1 MTIGSATAAFLETAT
16 VDFTG
21 APPTDPDE
29 ELATAVDGRPLERDT
44 ATVQQHLDDTDALV
58 RRLERD
64 PSDPVAGDMLEAIYT
79 RRGLPEDV
87 VGVLLD
93 RAEVAVDVA
102 ERAGFLVRAAHLYRT
117 QLADLEAAR
126 LVLATAL
133 AAAPGDRRVHDELD
147 SVVCASGEFA
157 TARAAYADA
166 AMAVGDRRLAGA
178 LWLRVASLHLMER
191 AAPQA
196 VCAALARIES
206 LPGDGIDSTLELC
219 ERLAG
224 DPMILDA
231 LAGLYRR
238 IGDPTGASRVLS
250 LSLDHVGDPAER
262 ARRHHAIGELAAGRG
277 DDLEAEWH
285 LAEALRLVPGRHDSR
300 AALADVYRRRGQSRR
315 AAGLLEEAHA
325 AAYNPVDRAN
335 LASQAAAIYADEL
348 GEQTRALALY
358 EMVLAADP
366 ERAEAAAPL
375 AERHWQRGNFAQL
388 EPLIEGMVRRAPDSA
403 ELRYRAGKTALEL
416 RKPERALEH
425 LYEARRCEPRRADIL
440 RAASAAAAALGRFD
454 DAFEALDAALELQ
467 ADASG
472 PELIESLVEL
482 AALSDKRGDAAG
494 AIDLYRDAL
503 GRAPAHPRALA
514 GATGLLRAKGDLVGV
529 AEILTAASSVTDGEP
544 RARVLAELAGLHAGP
559 FGNRE
564 VAFEL
569 YRQALAL
576 VPDDREILAGLAE
589 LYTTTGAWTEAIET
603 LGRLAGI
610 EQDPVRRGRYH
621 QIAAQL
627 AKGRLDDDLT
637 AALYTRALDCFF
649 ASGEPPAA
657 QKQMCMRA
665 FTDLES
671 LLRARKAWK
680 GLERAYRTMIKR
692 LERDAPELPDLWTR
706 LGVLYRKELGQAA
719 AAIESFEL
727 AAALDG
733 GRDTRKRVLVDL
745 YDGLGAE
752 QVDSLV
758 ARRWSLL
765 RQEPTSAEHYRALG
779 LLHKSANRRDHAFLA
794 LRALHALGAAT
805 PEEREQL
812 ARMDRR
818 AVPSGPLGREHRA
831 RLRHQEEDG
840 SITGILAL
848 ATDAIAAELA
858 VAPRR
863 LPLRDDPSP
872 RFQALRDLH
881 QETAALVGV
890 APPIF
895 YVQPE
900 LDVELVFANIAVEG
914 RACLALVAGGRV
926 VQASRADAA
935 HSLARVLAYVRPAY
949 ILCVLLSEPGALSAA
964 FDAALMV
971 GGFRGRI
978 TATPA
983 AHHFAGVLDRRL
995 TPGFREHLIARVQ
1008 GIREERRELSVDR
1021 WAAAV
1026 GATCRRTALLL
1037 SGELSAALA
1046 AVRREPASLRPAIDP
1061 VVDLLLHSCS
1071 EEHAQLRALLG
1082 LAVG

>member
-1 MTIGSATAAFLETAT
+1 MTIGTATAWFLEAAT
-16 VDFTG
+16 VDITG

-29 ELATAVDGRPLERDT
+29 ELATAVDGRPLDPDT
-44 ATVQQHLDDTDALV
+44 ATVQQQLDDADALV

-64 PSDPVAGDMLEAIYT
+64 PSDPVAGEMLEVIYT
-79 RRGLPEDV
+79 RRGQPEEV
-87 VGVLLD
+87 VGLLLD
-93 RAEVAVDVA
+93 RAEAALDLAVRV
-102 ERAGFLVRAAHLYRT
+102 GFLVRAAHLYRT
-117 QLADLEAAR
+117 QLADLDAAR

-133 AAAPGDRRVHDELD
+133 AAEPGDRRVHDELD
-147 SVVCASGEFA
+147 AVVCASGEFA

-166 AMAVGDRRLAGA
+166 ALTVDDRRLAGA

-196 VCAALARIES
+196 VCAALARIET
-206 LPGDGIDSTLELC
+206 LPADRAETTLELC

-238 IGDPTGASRVLS
+238 LGDPAGASRVLS
-250 LSLDHVGDPAER
+250 LSLDHVGDPADR

-277 DDLEAEWH
+277 DELEAEWH
-285 LAEALRLVPGRHDSR
+285 LAEALRLAPGRHDSR
-300 AALADVYRRRGQSRR
+300 AALADIYRQRGQARR
-315 AAGLLEEAHA
+315 AAGLLEEARA
-325 AAYNPVDRAN
+325 AAQNPVDRAN
-335 LASQAAAIYADEL
+335 LACQAAAIYADEL
-348 GEQTRALALY
+348 GEGTRALDLY
-358 EMVLAADP
+358 ELVLAADP

-375 AERHWQRGNFAQL
+375 AERYWQRGNFAQL
-388 EPLIEGMVRRAPDSA
+388 EPIIEGLVRRAPDSA

-416 RKPERALEH
+416 GKPERALDH
-425 LYEARRCEPRRADIL
+425 LHAALRSEPERPDIL

-454 DAFEALDAALELQ
+454 EAFDALDAALEIQ
-467 ADASG
+467 AGSSG
-472 PELIESLVEL
+472 PELVDSLVEL
-482 AALSDKRGDAAG
+482 AAISEKRGDAAQ
-494 AIDLYRDAL
+494 AIDIYRDVL
-503 GRAPAHPRALA
+503 GRSPAHPRALP
-514 GATGLLRAKGDLVGV
+514 GATALLRLKGDLVGV
-529 AEILTAASSVTDGEP
+529 AELLTAASSATDGAP
-544 RARVLAELAGLHAGP
+544 RARVLCELAGLHAGP

-589 LYTTTGAWTEAIET
+589 LYTTSGAWKEAIET
-603 LGRLAGI
+603 LGRLA
-610 EQDPVRRGRYH
+610 ELEADALRRGRYH

-627 AKGRLDDDLT
+627 ARGRLDDDLT
-637 AALYTRALDCFF
+637 AALFTRALDCFF
-649 ASGEPPAA
+649 ASGEPSDA
-657 QKQMCMRA
+657 QRQMCMRA
-665 FTDLES
+665 FTDLET
-671 LLRARKAWK
+671 LLRDRKAWK

-706 LGVLYRKELGQAA
+706 LGVLYRKELGQPA

-765 RQEPTSAEHYRALG
+765 LAELTSAEHYRALA

-805 PEEREQL
+805 SEEREQL

-818 AVPSGPLGREHRA
+818 AAPTTPLGREHRA

-872 RFQALRDLH
+872 RFQALRDL
-881 QETAALVGV
+881 EGEAARLVGV

-900 LDVELVFANIAVEG
+900 LDVELVFANIAVDG
-914 RACLALVAGGRV
+914 RACLALVAGGRA

-935 HSLARVLAYVRPAY
+935 HALARVLAYVRPAY

-971 GGFRGRI
+971 GGYRGRL

-983 AHHFAGVLDRRL
+983 AHHFAGVIDRRL
-995 TPGFREHLIARVQ
+995 SPGFREHLSGRVQ
-1008 GIREERRELSVDR
+1008 AIRDERKDLSVDR

-1037 SGELSAALA
+1037 SGDLTAALA
-1046 AVRREPASLRPAIDP
+1046 ALRREPAALRPAIDP

-1071 EEHAQLRALLG
+1071 EEHAQLRAALG
-1082 LAVG
+1082 LAVD